1 MSEQR
6 SRRLLSSLTAG
17 LVIGTVELV
26 LAISFA
32 ALVFGGYLAQFL
44 ADGIGLNLVAAAL
57 TLAILAWR
65 AGARGS
71 VGSVQDAA
79 AAVLAVIATNA
90 ALDAFGSLDRA
101 FLTVVAATVVVTT
114 LTGVTFLVLG
124 TFRWGNL
131 VRFVPYPV
139 VGGFLAGTGWLLAK
153 GGLGV
158 ASGIEPYLR
167 NLHYYTDSFVLVR
180 WLPALGFGVLL
191 LVATRLVKRSL
202 VIPAVLGIG
211 VVGFAI
217 GMLVTGSSIETA
229 REGGWLLGPF
239 ETTELW
245 QPWAFRALSGADWTA
260 VIDQAAGIATA
271 VFVAVIAALF
281 NLSGIELML
290 HTDLDSNQELG
301 GAGIVNIA
309 TGAVGGLP
317 GYHALSLTSLAQQ
330 MDVSARVAGMVAALV
345 PLTVVVFGASLVEL
359 IPRMIVGGVLVF
371 VGLGFIVD
379 RVIDARKTLPL
390 GEYVIVLAIL
400 ATIITRGLLPGVAV
414 GLVLAVVMFAVNY
427 SRMDLV
433 REVAFGDTYRSNVD
447 RPLSERAA
455 LRTLGER
462 VQILRVHGFVFFGTA
477 SGLLERIRKRVE
489 RGPLRF
495 LLVDLARV
503 TGMDSSAVMSFRKVA
518 QLAEANGFGLV
529 FAGASDVV
537 RRQLERGARRGCGSR
552 LVRARPGSRTAA
564 VRGRP
569 ARGRCRGDRPGH
581 VTGRIRGRAR
591 RHAPTPAGLSGA
603 RGTAGRN
610 APDPPGRVARR
621 PVRPGVGRAPDRVRH
636 AGGEADAPAHR
647 TSQRDG
653 GRDRPVHGGP
663 PHRGRGGRDAVCRP
677 AAQPRVDRADGG
689 TGARGGRGDA
699 PLGRQHAGGAI
710 DRHDASVRRP
720 ARLALRRERSACS
733 PGARPR
739 TTPAVR
745 SSSARRPSTGRW
757 CRRRVAP
764 RSW

>member
-1 MSEQR
+1 MSDQR
-6 SRRLLSSLTAG
+6 SRRMLSALTAG

-167 NLHYYTDSFVLVR
+167 NLRYYTDSFVLVR

-202 VIPAVLGIG
+202 VIPAVLGLG

-239 ETTELW
+239 ESTELW

-379 RVIDARKTLPL
+379 RVFDARKTMPL

-400 ATIITRGLLPGVAV
+400 ATIITRGLLPGVAI

-433 REVAFGDTYRSNVD
+433 REVAFGDTYQSNVD
-447 RPLSERAA
+447 RPLPERAA
-455 LRTLGER
+455 LRRLGER

-489 RGPLRF
+489 RGPVQF

-529 FAGASDVV
+529 FAGTSDVV
-537 RRQLERGARRGCGSR
+537 RRQLERGGLVEVAGHVWFEPDLDRGLQRCEDGLLEGAVEETGSDR
-552 LVRARPGSRTAA
+552 SRT
-564 VRGRP
+564 
-569 ARGRCRGDRPGH
+569 DPG
-581 VTGRIRGRAR
+581 T
-591 RHAPTPAGLSGA
+591 
-603 RGTAGRN
+603 
-610 APDPPGRVARR
+610 
-621 PVRPGVGRAPDRVRH
+621 
-636 AGGEADAPAHR
+636 
-647 TSQRDG
+647 
-653 GRDRPVHGGP
+653 
-663 PHRGRGGRDAVCRP
+663 
-677 AAQPRVDRADGG
+677 
-689 TGARGGRGDA
+689 
-699 PLGRQHAGGAI
+699 
-710 DRHDASVRRP
+710 
-720 ARLALRRERSACS
+720 CS
-733 PGARPR
+733 PGCPHISW
-739 TTPAVR
+739 TTW
-745 SSSARRPSTGRW
+745 SA
-757 CRRRVAP
+757 
-764 RSW
+764 